1 MKNINPTQTQAWQAL
16 EAHFAANKETRLKD
30 LFAQDPKRF
39 DKFSLTFG
47 GDILVDYSKN
57 LITEDTLKLLVDLAK
72 RPIFAA
78 RSMPCSMATRST

>member
-39 DKFSLTFG
+39 DKFSLTLL
-47 GDILVDYSKN
+47 IMIN
-57 LITEDTLKLLVDLAK
+57 LYICTKT
-72 RPIFAA
+72 F
-78 RSMPCSMATRST
+78 S